1 MSRLLGWSA
10 KTLSRCDNLF
20 SFSLLRGSS
29 ALAVVVRFQS
39 FPLLGPP
46 QHLLWLSAAF
56 SSYPPVGGS
65 SALAVVVRFQSFP
78 LQHLLWSSAAF
89 SSFPC
94 QGLLSTCCGL
104 PLPVPSFPLV
114 GAPQHLLWSSVAF
127 STSPQHLV
135 VSLAG
140 LSLAGALVRDF

>member
-1 MSRLLGWSA
+1 MSRSLGWSA
-10 KTLSRCDNLF
+10 SALSRCDNLF

-39 FPLLGPP
+39 FPLLGAP

-89 SSFPC
+89 SSFPPARGSSALAVVFRFQFLPSLC
-94 QGLLSTCCGL
+94 WGLLSTCCGR
-104 PLPVPSFPLV
+104 
-114 GAPQHLLWSSVAF
+114 LLLSALLHNTF
-127 STSPQHLV
+127 LC
-135 VSLAG
+135 
-140 LSLAGALVRDF
+140 LSLVSPLLELL